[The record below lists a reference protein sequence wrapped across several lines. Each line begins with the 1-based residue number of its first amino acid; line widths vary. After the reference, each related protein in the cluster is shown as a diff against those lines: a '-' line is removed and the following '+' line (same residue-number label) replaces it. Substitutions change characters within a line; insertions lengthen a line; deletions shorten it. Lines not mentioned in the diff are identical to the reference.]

1 MAEGKHKIKFA
12 QIKRAA
18 DAIKSLC
25 EQHDHHLMS
34 VPIPVQKDSAWIP
47 VVLLDHYIQETGSD
61 VRENVRYPIAFAVL
75 LNAVVMN
82 WRWIKLLP
90 SLTYTEDTVIDVPSR
105 PFTRA
110 PLDFIPNCPNDVEL
124 SLRITRE
131 LGVLSSLRE
140 DDAQLTSANIGNLY
154 PDLNII
160 DDIQLQQA
168 YTTIVVNAYG
178 YSGTYV
184 DEAYK
189 ELRRFRLIL
198 QSASGVRYLTPKGIR
213 DAEAIIAD
221 VERWHNFHET
231 DTPSEIERQSLSGSA
246 SATLSGADILKRLQS
261 MPPDSFENL
270 CQRLLL
276 KSGVQ
281 DVKVT
286 GRSGDDGI
294 DGQGIIRLEG
304 LTSIPV
310 VFQAKRYS
318 GSVGVSVVRDFRGA
332 MDGRANT
339 GFLVTTGT
347 FTNQARAEAN
357 RQGAIK
363 VDLIDGDALVS
374 LLNRYDIAL
383 EFL

>member
-12 QIKRAA
+12 QLKRAA

-25 EQHDHHLMS
+25 EQHEHHLLS
-34 VPIPVQKDSAWIP
+34 VPIPVRKDSAWIP

-61 VRENVRYPIAFAVL
+61 IRENVRYGIAVAVL

-90 SLTYTEDTVIDVPSR
+90 SLTYTEDTVIDVPSSYF
-105 PFTRA
+105 FTHA

-140 DDAQLTSANIGNLY
+140 DDAQLTSANIGNIY

-160 DDIQLQQA
+160 DDIQIQQA

-221 VERWHNFHET
+221 VERWHNFRET
-231 DTPSEIERQSLSGSA
+231 DTFSEIERQSLSDS
-246 SATLSGADILKRLQS
+246 SSTNFSDADTLKRLQS
-261 MPPDSFENL
+261 LSPDSFENL

-276 KSGVQ
+276 KSGIQ

-294 DGQGIIRLEG
+294 DGRGVIRLEG

-347 FTNQARAEAN
+347 FTNQAWIEAG
-357 RQGAIK
+357 RVGATKI
-363 VDLIDGDALVS
+363 DLIDGTALVK
-374 LLNRYDIAL
+374 LLRKHGIDSQ
-383 EFL
+383 

>member
-1 MAEGKHKIKFA
+1 MAEAKHKIKLG
-12 QIKRAA
+12 QLKRAA
-18 DAIKSLC
+18 DAINSLC
-25 EQHDHHLMS
+25 EKHEHRLLS
-34 VPIPVQKDSAWIP
+34 VPIPVQKDNAWIP

-61 VRENVRYPIAFAVL
+61 VRENVRYPIAFAIL
-75 LNAVVMN
+75 LNEVAMKSHWVRLRDNLVAH
-82 WRWIKLLP
+82 
-90 SLTYTEDTVIDVPSR
+90 TDTVIDVPSSKI
-105 PFTRA
+105 FTRA
-110 PLDFIPNCPNDVEL
+110 PWDFIPNCPNDVEL
-124 SLRITRE
+124 SLHFVRE
-131 LGVLSSLRE
+131 LGILSSLQE
-140 DDAQLTSANIGNLY
+140 DGTQLISGNIEDLY
-154 PDLNII
+154 TDFNII

-168 YTTIVVNAYG
+168 YMTIVINAYEFC
-178 YSGTYV
+178 GTYV

-221 VERWHNFHET
+221 VERWHNFRET
-231 DTPSEIERQSLSGSA
+231 DTSSEIERQSLSCSS
-246 SATLSGADILKRLQS
+246 SATLSDADTLKRLQNL
-261 MPPDSFENL
+261 PPDSFENL

-281 DVKVT
+281 DVRVT

-294 DGQGIIRLEG
+294 DGQGVIRLEG

-347 FTNQARAEAN
+347 FTNQAWIEAG
-357 RQGAIK
+357 RVGATKI
-363 VDLIDGDALVS
+363 DLIDGTALVK
-374 LLNRYDIAL
+374 LLKKHGIDWQ
-383 EFL
+383 